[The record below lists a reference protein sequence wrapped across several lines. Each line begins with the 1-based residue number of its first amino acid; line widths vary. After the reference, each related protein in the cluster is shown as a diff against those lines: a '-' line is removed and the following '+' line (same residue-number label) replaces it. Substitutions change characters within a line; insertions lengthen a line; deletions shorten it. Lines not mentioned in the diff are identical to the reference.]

1 MVQRV
6 GLLMIVAVM
15 AACSTPAPVPAPEPI
30 PCNCPAPEPMRCP
43 EPVTPPVPQ
52 CPEPVPTP
60 ACPPPTACPK
70 PPASSSNQYDGKVVV
85 GEVEFVGVQPGN
97 LRLEARI
104 DSGATTSSLHAIDV
118 VRFERDGQRWV
129 RFKVPGREQPLE
141 LPESRTV
148 RIKGEG
154 GASDRRTVVQME
166 VRLGDHRQRIE
177 ITLNDR
183 SNYEYPALI
192 GRNFLRDH
200 AVVDVSRSYI
210 HGKK

>member
-6 GLLMIVAVM
+6 GLLMIVAVV
-15 AACSTPAPVPAPEPI
+15 AACSTPAPAPAPEPI
-30 PCNCPAPEPMRCP
+30 PCNCPAPEPVRCP
-43 EPVTPPVPQ
+43 EPIPQPVPQ
-52 CPEPVPTP
+52 CPEPAP
-60 ACPPPTACPK
+60 APVCPPAPACPK
-70 PPASSSNQYDGKVVV
+70 PAPVSPTQYEGKVVV
-85 GEVEFVGVQPGN
+85 GEVEFVNIQPGN

-104 DSGATTSSLHAIDV
+104 DSGATTSSLHATDV

-129 RFKVPGREQPLE
+129 RFKVAGKGEPLE
-141 LPESRTV
+141 LPEARTV

-154 GASDRRTVVQME
+154 ADSDRRTVVMME
-166 VRLGDHRQRIE
+166 VRLGDHRQRVE
-177 ITLNDR
+177 VTLNDR